1 MNETNQTPII
11 SLKGV
16 NKSYGKQSVLK
27 DVNIE
32 INKGDIFGLIGKNGA
47 GKTTMFKVILGLSDF
62 KGGELKIGDPGD
74 SLKQG
79 RAKVGFLIGTSIR
92 ETYFC

>member
-1 MNETNQTPII
+1 MNEANPMPVI

-16 NKSYGKQSVLK
+16 NKSYGKHSVLK

-62 KGGELKIGDPGD
+62 QSGELQIGDPGD

-79 RAKVGFLIGTSIR
+79 KGGLPDR
-92 ETYFC
+92 E